1 MNKYLLLPALATG
14 VGVLLSGGSASAAGE
29 MPVVNCVGTHPD
41 PVICMVPRAGTLDSD
56 NDGFPDVDE
65 LLFGSDPFDAN
76 SRPSLDWMLVNVGS
90 GTLPSHLP
98 QPSFD
103 LVTVTPEG
111 EAITTDIKAALTNL
125 GHGVPSRLASV
136 GLTMAPPGMNLGTIG
151 GTLNWNIHNEGGTK
165 NSPPPDAPNKGLYG
179 YYNEPTT
186 KLGDPVVRGE
196 ANGGTSSTRTG
207 TATDGFGTHTT
218 ETEVTFFEGGKK
230 IGGEFTVTQGKG
242 NDYTS
247 ETAILNAD
255 GKAIATGTG
264 KGETTGESERK
275 SHETAEANAK
285 ADAAEKADK
294 EKADKE
300 KAEKEKAD
308 KEAAD
313 KAAADKKK
321 KADGGTNVDPN
332 AEQQVDPS
340 TLTSDQVGAV
350 VAAGNGSQFTNTGD
364 TGVVTPTGELVDP
377 INEVILVDPNAEIEA
392 PNGTPNQGG
401 TAQPEFDPNH
411 PGPVGNFNDPPGQGG
426 GR

>member
-14 VGVLLSGGSASAAGE
+14 VGILLHGGSASAAGE
-29 MPVVNCVGTHPD
+29 MPVVNCVGSQPE
-41 PVICMVPRAGTLDSD
+41 PVTCMVPISGTLDSD

-65 LLFGSDPFDAN
+65 VLFGSNPFDAN
-76 SRPSLDWMLVNVGS
+76 SRPTLDWMLVNLANGD
-90 GTLPSHLP
+90 LPSFGLK
-98 QPSFD
+98 PSFE
-103 LVTVTPEG
+103 LVTVTPDG
-111 EAITTDIKAALTNL
+111 SALTTDLKAALANL
-125 GHGVPSRLASV
+125 GLAVPDRLASL
-136 GLTMAPPGMNLGTIG
+136 GITMAPPGMNLGSIG
-151 GTLNWNIHNEGGTK
+151 GTLNWNIHTGGTT
-165 NSPPPDAPNKGLYG
+165 NPAPPDAPNAGLYG
-179 YYNEPTT
+179 YYSEPTT
-186 KLGDPVVRGE
+186 KLGDPVPRGE

-247 ETAILNAD
+247 ETAILDAN

-285 ADAAEKADK
+285 ADAKEKADK

-300 KAEKEKAD
+300 KADKEKAD

-313 KAAADKKK
+313 KAAAAKKK
-321 KADGGTNVDPN
+321 KTDGGTDVDPN

-340 TLTSDQVGAV
+340 SLTSDQVGV
-350 VAAGNGSQFTNTGD
+350 LVAASNGSQFTNTGN
-364 TGVVTPTGELVDP
+364 TGVGTPTGEVVDP
-377 INEVILVDPNAEIEA
+377 INEIILVNPDGDIDA
-392 PNGTPNQGG
+392 PTGAPSLGG
-401 TAQPEFDPNH
+401 AAQPEYDPNH
-411 PGPVGNFNDPPGQGG
+411 PSPQGNINGAPGQRGG
-426 GR
+426 VR